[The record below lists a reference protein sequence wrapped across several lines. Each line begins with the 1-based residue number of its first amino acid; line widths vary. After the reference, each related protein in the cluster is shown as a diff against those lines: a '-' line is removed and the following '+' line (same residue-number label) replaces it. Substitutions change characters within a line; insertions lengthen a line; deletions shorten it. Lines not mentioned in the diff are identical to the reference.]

1 VHEVQHSG
9 WPHCSVHIYLNV
21 VEHHGTHMQTQQV
34 GVDVRVSVHLD
45 VQDACVLVHFA
56 EAVDE
61 PNMMKTQC
69 GMAMPSVSLTM
80 AHMHP
85 LHVVSVCMVHWA
97 CCNSFPQPVLQLK
110 CWFVQVNSAAVCCC
124 RQ

>member
-1 VHEVQHSG
+1 
-9 WPHCSVHIYLNV
+9 
-21 VEHHGTHMQTQQV
+21 M
-34 GVDVRVSVHLD
+34 SVHLN

-69 GMAMPSVSLTM
+69 GMAMPTVSLTM

-97 CCNSFPQPVLQLK
+97 CCNSFPAAEMLVCAGEQCNCVLL
-110 CWFVQVNSAAVCCC
+110 SAVAILMLCC
-124 RQ
+124 RFLWPIAFSLTVLHTDSVWSNKQV